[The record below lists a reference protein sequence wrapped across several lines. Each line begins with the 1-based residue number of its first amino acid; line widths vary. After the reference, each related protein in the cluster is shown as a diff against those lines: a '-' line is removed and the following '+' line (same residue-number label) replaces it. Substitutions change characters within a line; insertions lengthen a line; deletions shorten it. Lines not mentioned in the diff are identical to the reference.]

1 MSDLI
6 VQNLCDTKYPY
17 RATPVLIS
25 GEAHTIET
33 AIPYSIS
40 LKEKPSP
47 VHAVTIPG
55 YTESDSAPSAATLF
69 FVDYGASVI
78 YFYSSQA
85 GESVSVTYHGTGSP
99 IIAGDV
105 NRFSLFLDSLNS
117 ALFSF
122 VVEAL
127 SGSRVRLYGGKF
139 VDSVTGNTIRTK
151 KELFINF
158 GENGNYELGLITGT
172 YSKKILVGIDV
183 STSAVAII
191 EGNEVARRDAALMPS
206 FTSDFR
212 PVAIIT
218 VTGNSNGFVDSI
230 IQSDI
235 FVVRNFLI

>member
-17 RATPVLIS
+17 RATPVLVS
-25 GEAHTIET
+25 GEVHTIES
-33 AIPYSIS
+33 AVPYSIT
-40 LKEKPSP
+40 LKEKPSTD
-47 VHAVTIPG
+47 HAVTIPD
-55 YTESDSAPSAATLF
+55 YTESDSAPSAATF
-69 FVDYGASVI
+69 FYVDYNTSII
-78 YFYSSQA
+78 YFFSSEA
-85 GESVSVTYHGTGSP
+85 GKSVTVTYFGMGSP

-139 VDSVTGNTIRTK
+139 VDSVNTIRTK

-158 GENGNYELGLITGT
+158 GENGNYELGLITAG
-172 YSKKILVGIDV
+172 YSKKLLVGIDV
-183 STSAVAII
+183 STSAVAVI
-191 EGNEVARRDAALMPS
+191 EGDEVARRDAALMPS
-206 FTSDFR
+206 FTADFR

-218 VTGNSNGFVDSI
+218 VTGNSSGFVDSS